1 MDYGDVVVHIFD
13 EQTRTY
19 YALEK
24 LWGDAARV
32 PFGVR
37 PEGLEERRLH
47 EADDTLRRQDT
58 GDISSSR
65 ASTSMPDT

>member
-13 EQTRTY
+13 EQTRMY

-32 PFGVR
+32 PW
-37 PEGLEERRLH
+37 
-47 EADDTLRRQDT
+47 
-58 GDISSSR
+58 SR
-65 ASTSMPDT
+65 SQA